1 LRGFD
6 AGAGLH
12 GQCDA
17 DLIEQR
23 CFLVKGE
30 EAIPIFDEYGLAAQL
45 GNVEYARPRKFREK
59 LEQWLRAIQVM
70 WPECPAR
77 MNATGTHVLLKNA
90 VSIRPR

>member
-1 LRGFD
+1 VPAIHTADSPLVFEDRFLASGGTCED
-6 AGAGLH
+6 LMRGAGLH

-30 EAIPIFDEYGLAAQL
+30 ETIPIFDEYGLAAQL

-59 LEQWLRAIQVM
+59 LEQWLRAI
-70 WPECPAR
+70 
-77 MNATGTHVLLKNA
+77 
-90 VSIRPR
+90 